1 MRVWLRNAP
10 IKSKLQHPPPPPPR
24 ANPGHLTISC
34 AREWG
39 IWRVRPSRGW
49 GIWPCLGGV
58 GKIEPEVSGFKSLFW
73 GLPKSLTAINTCLG
87 EMEECKGRDTAL
99 QKKLT
104 KKGLQKWECLNINY
118 FYRLYID
125 DVDFLY
131 NESSCSFFPQWIV
144 KEITLSN
151 EKPLWLKLQN
161 ILPLE
166 QHST

>member
-1 MRVWLRNAP
+1 MYYNRSLCADQ
-10 IKSKLQHPPPPPPR
+10 IETSTSPPPPPPQ
-24 ANPGHLTISC
+24 ANPGHLTIFC

-73 GLPKSLTAINTCLG
+73 GGAEVANSYKHVF
-87 EMEECKGRDTAL
+87 GRDTAL

-118 FYRLYID
+118 FYRLYIN
-125 DVDFLY
+125 DVHFLY
-131 NESSCSFFPQWIV
+131 NESSCGFIPQWIV
-144 KEITLSN
+144 KDPATR
-151 EKPLWLKLQN
+151 
-161 ILPLE
+161 
-166 QHST
+166 TTFYVAG